1 MPKPLAALFVLPM
14 VALPMAVGVALAPAA
29 LTPALAQQGPSD
41 AALHWFDSFD
51 QNKDGILTPDEIRS
65 VSAKLFVR
73 MDANGDGSLTV
84 EEYVFGIPEDHK
96 QELERARTRF
106 NIMDRNGDGRATQE
120 EFIEFGLR
128 VIQLGDTDGNGQL
141 SRAEFSES
149 VTPSQ

>member
-14 VALPMAVGVALAPAA
+14 VVGVTLASAA
-29 LTPALAQQGPSD
+29 LSPVLAQQGPSE

-65 VSAKLFVR
+65 VSAKQFVR
-73 MDANGDGSLTV
+73 MDANGDGALTV
-84 EEYVFGIPEDHK
+84 EEYVYGIPADHQ

-106 NIMDRNGDGRATQE
+106 NIMDRNGDGRATEQ

-128 VIQLGDTDGNGQL
+128 VIELGDTNGDGQL

>member
-1 MPKPLAALFVLPM
+1 MPKPLAALFVLS
-14 VALPMAVGVALAPAA
+14 AA
-29 LTPALAQQGPSD
+29 LTATGLASAVAQQGPSE

-51 QNKDGILTPDEIRS
+51 QNKDGVLTPDEIRS
-65 VSAKLFVR
+65 VSAKQFVR
-73 MDANGDGSLTV
+73 MDANGDGVLTV

-106 NIMDRNGDGRATQE
+106 TIMDRNGDGRATQE

-128 VIQLGDTDGNGQL
+128 VIELGDTNGDGQL